1 VEELERILRSVGF
14 AAISIRE
21 KTKSDE
27 IIRGW
32 NFGDG
37 VEHMVFS
44 AYIRAKKPVY
54 REVLEKSQ

>member
-1 VEELERILRSVGF
+1 VEELKAMLKKAGF
-14 AAISIRE
+14 GDIVITE
-21 KTKSDE
+21 KEKSDE

-44 AYIRAKKPVY
+44 AYIKAKKPV
-54 REVLEKSQ
+54 RA